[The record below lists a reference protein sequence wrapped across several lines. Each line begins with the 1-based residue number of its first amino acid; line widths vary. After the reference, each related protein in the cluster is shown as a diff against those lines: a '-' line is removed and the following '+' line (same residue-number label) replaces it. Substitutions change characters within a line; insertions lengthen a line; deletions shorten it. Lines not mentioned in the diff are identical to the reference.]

1 MGQRRP
7 GAPGKR
13 YKSMGEAKMGLNS
26 ARKCGL
32 CGLKGHTSRSNK
44 CTVRKQ
50 MGTQVDI
57 SRLQDQLLGKKMSQ
71 QHQTEPKP
79 IPEGELNGFSF
90 EEVDTKNRT
99 VYGRFNHGMT
109 IFECDVYNAD
119 EIRKW
124 AKGVH
129 HNTFVKVQ
137 DKAKGKEVEHSP

>member
-1 MGQRRP
+1 MHCAKTNGNSSRYIAVARP
-7 GAPGKR
+7 IIRGKNVSATPNR
-13 YKSMGEAKMGLNS
+13 TETNS
-26 ARKCGL
+26 GRP
-32 CGLKGHTSRSNK
+32 R
-44 CTVRKQ
+44 
-50 MGTQVDI
+50 
-57 SRLQDQLLGKKMSQ
+57 
-71 QHQTEPKP
+71 
-79 IPEGELNGFSF
+79 FSF

>member
-1 MGQRRP
+1 MHCAKTNGNSSQYIAVARP
-7 GAPGKR
+7 IIRG
-13 YKSMGEAKMGLNS
+13 
-26 ARKCGL
+26 
-32 CGLKGHTSRSNK
+32 
-44 CTVRKQ
+44 
-50 MGTQVDI
+50 
-57 SRLQDQLLGKKMSQ
+57 KMSQ

-129 HNTFVKVQ
+129 HNMFVKVQ
-137 DKAKGKEVEHSP
+137 DKAKGKEVEHSL